1 MLKLFFLFSLTAVV
15 TWMPQVQ
22 VEEIQACEISP
33 TPMHNNTWNEIVQ
46 ETLGVTIQPKK
57 KKSRKRNKKN
67 VEEYV
72 PVEGQTDQAETNQE
86 DCKALNSLQGNN

>member
-1 MLKLFFLFSLTAVV
+1 MLQLFFLFSLTAVT
-15 TWMPQVQ
+15 TWMPQAQ

-33 TPMHNNTWNEIVQ
+33 TPLPNTWNEIAQ

-57 KKSRKRNKKN
+57 KRSRKRNKKN

-72 PVEGQTDQAETNQE
+72 AAEGQTDQAETNQE
-86 DCKALNSLQGNN
+86 DGKALNSLQGKN